1 MNRSDLGQ
9 AIGILA
15 NLGVVAGIVFLAIE
29 IGQNNAELSS
39 QSRFNYYQT
48 RFGLN
53 AMVAQ
58 DGELADVLSRAI
70 AGEEL
75 ARGEAVQARQVT
87 ELVFGMWEYEFGE
100 FEAGNISA
108 DDFNVA
114 GKRRTFGGL
123 GEFGVAGW
131 ERYRSAA
138 PQGFVAYV
146 DENIVGR

>member
-1 MNRSDLGQ
+1 MKKIDLGQ
-9 AIGILA
+9 TIGILA

-29 IGQNNAELSS
+29 IGQNNAQLSS

-53 AMVAQ
+53 AMIAQ
-58 DGELADVLSRAI
+58 DGDLADIVSRAV

-75 ARGEAVQARQVT
+75 TRGEAVQARQVT
-87 ELVFGMWEYEFGE
+87 ELLFGMWEYEFGE
-100 FEAGNISA
+100 FEAGNISLE
-108 DDFNVA
+108 DFDVI

-131 ERYRSAA
+131 ESYGSAA
-138 PQGFVAYV
+138 PQRFVAYV
-146 DENIVGR
+146 NENIIGR